1 MERYSKPLEFAAERI
16 FMFKEKISQ
25 FKKAITDFVSRR
37 NALEYFI
44 YLLTSSFIVYIIF
57 YIFRGEGRYTNVF
70 FLSCNDLFMDF
81 FNSVRDAAQGPAVY
95 TVRHV
100 IYPPMANLLYLVCS
114 RFIPSAYADSS
125 FKNRYSWTEHPE
137 AVFFIMLFSLIVLLA
152 IFVIVYETV
161 KGGRKRRFL
170 FALFSVI
177 NIPILYMVERGN
189 MMLLCFLSLL
199 IYFVTY
205 NSKNKLYR
213 EIGIIALAFCFSLK
227 LYPVIFGWLLL
238 VDKRFLDGVRCF
250 IYGMLMLFIPSF
262 WFGGPACF
270 YQIYKNITAFSTGK
284 TNAIT
289 VISGYS
295 GIPSSLLSI
304 LVYLW
309 FFICVA
315 AFIIAPFIYKER
327 WKVWMV
333 GVIALMC
340 IPSLTSVYMWS
351 FFLIPIIMMTN
362 GSKLRGKNLFYFLIM
377 ATLFVFTLGRMNN
390 YLTYNSFA
398 IYPMMAILSIVSVT
412 DTVVTTTRRIKAA
425 RTKKNS

>member
-1 MERYSKPLEFAAERI
+1 ML
-16 FMFKEKISQ
+16 KEKISK
-25 FKKAITDFVSRR
+25 FGRSIKDFLSRR
-37 NALEYFI
+37 SALEYFI
-44 YLLTSSFIVYIIF
+44 YLMASSLIVYIIF
-57 YIFRGEGRYTNVF
+57 YIIRGEGRYANVF

-125 FKNRYSWTEHPE
+125 FKNRYTWTEHPQ
-137 AVFFIMLFSLIVLLA
+137 ATFFIMLFSLIVILA
-152 IFVIVYETV
+152 IFVLVYESV
-161 KGGRKRRFL
+161 KGGRRRRFL
-170 FALFSVI
+170 FAFFAVI

-205 NSKNKLYR
+205 NSKNKIYR
-213 EIGIIALAFCFSLK
+213 EIGLLALAFCFSLK

-238 VDKRFLDGVRCF
+238 VDKRFLDGLRCF

-270 YQIYKNITAFSTGK
+270 YQIYKNITAFSTGH

-289 VISGYS
+289 VISGYT
-295 GIPSSLLSI
+295 GIPSSLLNI

-309 FFICVA
+309 FFICGC
-315 AFIIAPFIYKER
+315 AFAVAPFVYKER
-327 WKVWMV
+327 WKVWMI
-333 GVIALMC
+333 GVIALM
-340 IPSLTSVYMWS
+340 IMPSLTSVYMWS
-351 FFLIPIIMMTN
+351 FFLIPIIMLAN
-362 GSKLRGKNLFYFLIM
+362 GPKLRGKNMFYFLLM
-377 ATLFVFTLGRMNN
+377 ALMFVFTLGRMNH
-390 YLTYNSFA
+390 YLTFNSFA
-398 IYPMMAILSIVSVT
+398 IYPMMAVLSIVGVT
-412 DTVVTTTRRIKAA
+412 DTVITASRRIKAA
-425 RTKKNS
+425 KQKKNA